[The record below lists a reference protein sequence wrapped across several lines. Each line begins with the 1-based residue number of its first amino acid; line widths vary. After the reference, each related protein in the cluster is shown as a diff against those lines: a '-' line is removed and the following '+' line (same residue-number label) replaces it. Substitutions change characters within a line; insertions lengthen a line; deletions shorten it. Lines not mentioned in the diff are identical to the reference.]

1 MIVRFV
7 KELRLILFVIFFG
20 ILGAIYNQNVS
31 DEWYVRYELKKSPV
45 AEIFLKSIDET
56 IVQLDKLYLGK
67 KDLMNIRHVFLQI
80 ISLI

>member
-7 KELRLILFVIFFG
+7 KELRLILFVIFG

-45 AEIFLKSIDET
+45 AEIFLKSIDER
-56 IVQLDKLYLGK
+56 ILQLDKLYLGK
-67 KDLMNIRHVFLQI
+67 KDFMTIRHVFLQI